1 MSAAVHTRPPPRTK
15 NPPTRSRPAPRSRR
29 RRSSTLC
36 PVRRPNPGRRRR
48 TDSRTHRGGGS
59 SSRTPSGASTR
70 WGPRAVCAARLPPLP
85 PQSPATHSDRRCRCR
100 APSPVLRGGGP
111 GCSPYAGGRARGGG
125 ELRAP
130 PFSFLAGG
138 GPLAASCFSSYV
150 RDGQTYSPDSP
161 VWSPLSALLHSA
173 RSNLPGRCG
182 ALEPEP
188 HQGAAADAPVC
199 FRPRALTAGRLPPPP
214 PTRRRRHRTPP
225 PARLAVPLSRLW
237 RPALPAATHPRSPRR
252 LRRRRRRRRRPRSG
266 G

>member
-48 TDSRTHRGGGS
+48 TGFRTHRGGGS
-59 SSRTPSGASTR
+59 SSRTPSGASSR
-70 WGPRAVCAARLPPLP
+70 WGPRAVRAARLPALP
-85 PQSPATHSDRRCRCR
+85 QQSPATHSDRRCRCR
-100 APSPVLRGGGP
+100 APSSLLRGGEP

-130 PFSFLAGG
+130 PFSFVAGG

-161 VWSPLSALLHSA
+161 VRSPLSALLHSA
-173 RSNLPGRCG
+173 RSNLPGRCS

-188 HQGAAADAPVC
+188 HQGAAADTPVC
-199 FRPRALTAGRLPPPP
+199 FRPRALTAVLAAFPPRRRQDAAGTGPRRQPDSLSSFRTCGGRRC
-214 PTRRRRHRTPP
+214 RRRRTRA
-225 PARLAVPLSRLW
+225 ARDV
-237 RPALPAATHPRSPRR
+237 
-252 LRRRRRRRRRPRSG
+252 
-266 G
+266 